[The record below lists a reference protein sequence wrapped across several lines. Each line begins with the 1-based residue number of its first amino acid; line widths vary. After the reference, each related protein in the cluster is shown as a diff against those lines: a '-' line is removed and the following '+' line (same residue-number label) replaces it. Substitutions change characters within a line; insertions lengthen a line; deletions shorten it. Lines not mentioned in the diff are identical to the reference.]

1 MTTSPS
7 EDKMDKNI
15 HSINHWLK
23 VQIRLFL
30 IDQQT

>member
-7 EDKMDKNI
+7 EGKMDKNI

-23 VQIRLFL
+23 RSNKTFFN
-30 IDQQT
+30 